1 MMPRSKPK
9 ETIVQRVELG
19 SWERQRLDGIV
30 DAWIFNRV
38 STPVV
43 AGMSDVSFM
52 IVLGGI
58 LTLWFP
64 EIVLPTGEAKAGEV
78 IDAIKVGVQAGID
91 RAEEERAMTGE
102 ATLDDSTGGRD
113 FLGRLY
119 YNLTNPNWGIGDP
132 DAPGVREALGDLLGR

>member
-9 ETIVQRVELG
+9 ETIVHRVELG

-38 STPVV
+38 SPPVV

-64 EIVLPTGEAKAGEV
+64 EIVLPTGEAKAG
-78 IDAIKVGVQAGID
+78 
-91 RAEEERAMTGE
+91 
-102 ATLDDSTGGRD
+102 
-113 FLGRLY
+113 
-119 YNLTNPNWGIGDP
+119 
-132 DAPGVREALGDLLGR
+132 